1 VSTPTQRYD
10 SLGRGYAR
18 FRRPDP
24 RIAAAIEDAL
34 GDART
39 ILDVGSGTGSYQ
51 PRDGRVVAV
60 EPSRTMIDQRRPD
73 AAPAVQGVGEQLPFP
88 DGCFDAALA
97 LLTIHH
103 WPDHRAGLGEMARV
117 SPRQVVLTWDP
128 RIFARF
134 WLVADY
140 LPEIAAHE
148 AGLATL
154 DAVTDALQVTEVR
167 TVPVPADCS
176 DGFAGAYWRRPDRYL
191 DPAARGAISSFALCD
206 PAAVTR
212 AMDRLEADLASGR
225 WASRHR
231 GLADRDTL
239 DLGYRLVIA
248 GGIRPGPAASGTSAG
263 RPGRPR

>member
-1 VSTPTQRYD
+1 MTGVGTHPQRYD

-39 ILDVGSGTGSYQ
+39 IVDVGSGTGSYE
-51 PRDGRVVAV
+51 PRGGRVVAV

-73 AAPAVQGVGEQLPFP
+73 AAPAVQGVAERLPFL
-88 DGCFDAALA
+88 DGSFDAALA
-97 LLTIHH
+97 VLTTHH

-117 SPRQVVLTWDP
+117 SPRQVVLTWDA
-128 RIFARF
+128 RIFSRY

-140 LPEIAAHE
+140 LPEIAVHE

-154 DAVTDALQVTEVR
+154 DAVTDALLVSEVR
-167 TVPVPADCS
+167 AVPVPADCT

-191 DPAARGAISSFALCD
+191 DPDARAAISSFAQCD
-206 PAAVTR
+206 PLAVTR

-225 WASRHR
+225 WASRHG
-231 GLADRDTL
+231 GLADRDAL
-239 DLGYRLVIA
+239 DLGYRLVVAA
-248 GGIRPGPAASGTSAG
+248 GLR
-263 RPGRPR
+263 